1 MREGREA
8 EAQRRWLGRLA
19 PVMVMLVLWAVVLL
33 QGQRSRESAAEAQL
47 AEAADQLVTQ
57 ANLARGDW
65 LLHGKPQPLQWR
77 PAEVEGEPQPLY
89 FDGDGRP
96 LLDERQGCGELW
108 LALLRRPLLLLGQTP
123 LTASS
128 GEDQHGRYCDYA
140 SDGHQ
145 LRWWPHSGVSELST
159 QPTKQ

>member
-1 MREGREA
+1 MRESREA

-33 QGQRSRESAAEAQL
+33 QGQRSRDGAAAAQL

-57 ANLARGDW
+57 SNLARAEW
-65 LLHGKPQPLQWR
+65 LLRGKPQPLPWR
-77 PAEVEGEPQPLY
+77 PAEVEGEPLPLY
-89 FDGDGRP
+89 FDGAGR
-96 LLDERQGCGELW
+96 LQLDERQGCAELW
-108 LALLRRPLLLLGQTP
+108 LALLRRSLLLLGQTP